1 MSRFFFRKIGLL
13 LALMI
18 SGCFLSACHGAKQ
31 EDAFPNIT
39 HCTVP
44 TDNSMRVTLYF
55 LLQKSPRLSAQE
67 VRQIELPENIRPGY
81 AVVEPADQKG
91 PQKQSSARVPGRIY
105 VKFGLDH
112 RPCGVC

>member
-39 HCTVP
+39 HYTVP

-55 LLQKSPRLSAQE
+55 PTEEPSAFSTE

-81 AVVEPADQKG
+81 AVVEQLIKG
-91 PQKQSSARVPGRIY
+91 PQSKSSARVPGRIY
-105 VKFGLDH
+105 AEFGMDH
-112 RPCGVC
+112 RPCGIY